1 MLEHDFTTYNNFII
15 PAFLEPELI
24 GTLLSSYNLEN
35 GKKLYVLLSTGD
47 KVINLVQTTL
57 ANGYK
62 QNRLSINK
70 EGMLKVEIVDTQI
83 SADKF
88 ERVIVGHGKK
98 FLYSLDGKRLAF
110 SSSIYTGYVKGLAAD
125 GGIQCKLSTLDI
137 EAMEVVHA
145 DGRVELVPY
154 LITFVANITYVTTAI
169 SFYLGDFNSI
179 DEMFEAF
186 FKEILRRKYSG
197 HIFHVHNLAGL
208 ATQVARY

>member
-83 SADKF
+83 SLREMINLK
-88 ERVIVGHGKK
+88 ELLLV
-98 FLYSLDGKRLAF
+98 
-110 SSSIYTGYVKGLAAD
+110 
-125 GGIQCKLSTLDI
+125 
-137 EAMEVVHA
+137 MEK
-145 DGRVELVPY
+145 
-154 LITFVANITYVTTAI
+154 N
-169 SFYLGDFNSI
+169 
-179 DEMFEAF
+179 F
-186 FKEILRRKYSG
+186 FIL
-197 HIFHVHNLAGL
+197 
-208 ATQVARY
+208 

>member
-88 ERVIVGHGKK
+88 ERIIRGRFGR
-98 FLYSLDGKRLAF
+98 GNGRILA
-110 SSSIYTGYVKGLAAD
+110 
-125 GGIQCKLSTLDI
+125 
-137 EAMEVVHA
+137 
-145 DGRVELVPY
+145 R
-154 LITFVANITYVTTAI
+154 IT
-169 SFYLGDFNSI
+169 
-179 DEMFEAF
+179 
-186 FKEILRRKYSG
+186 IL
-197 HIFHVHNLAGL
+197 
-208 ATQVARY
+208 